1 MMITELHDNKT
12 YRGRTSLDIAMQ
24 VADDRADAIRSAK
37 RYTRTP
43 RKSDKCSCKSD
54 IFRL

>member
-1 MMITELHDNKT
+1 MITELHDNKT